1 MFRAVARWATLTG
14 YIVRQL
20 LLLLWAIVAFP
31 AAAEPTPAAPF
42 AGSVVKIR
50 AVAVEGVVRFGSAVV
65 IGVDTLATA
74 CHVTRDA
81 TSIEVSHGHERWI
94 AEAQVGSLA
103 NDLCLLTVRGTQ
115 LPVVP
120 VRPSTDLR
128 LGERV
133 VAAGFPGGRGMVAN
147 EGVVEGLYSHDEGRV
162 IRTSAAFDFGASG
175 GGLFDDAGNLIG
187 FLSFKGRTGGSL
199 YFALPSEWA
208 QPGNFVASKLVP
220 IQNTSEPRAF
230 WELAKDCRPSF
241 LGTAL
246 MEAGQ

>member
-1 MFRAVARWATLTG
+1 MAL
-14 YIVRQL
+14 
-20 LLLLWAIVAFP
+20 
-31 AAAEPTPAAPF
+31 
-42 AGSVVKIR
+42 
-50 AVAVEGVVRFGSAVV
+50 EGGVTFGSAVV

-81 TSIEVSHGHERWI
+81 ASIEVSHGHERWI
-94 AEAQVGSLA
+94 AEAQVGSLT

-115 LPVVP
+115 LPVVRL
-120 VRPSTDLR
+120 RPSTDLR
-128 LGERV
+128 LGEHV
-133 VAAGFPGGRGMVAN
+133 VAAGFPRGRAMVAN
-147 EGVVEGLYSHDEGRV
+147 EGVIEGLYPHDEGRV

-187 FLSFKGRTGGSL
+187 FLSFKGQTGRSL

-208 QPGNFVASKLVP
+208 QPGNLVAAKLLP
-220 IQNTSEPRAF
+220 IQNISDPRAF

-246 MEAGQ
+246 IEAAR

>member
-1 MFRAVARWATLTG
+1 MFHAVARSSTLIS
-14 YIVRQL
+14 YIVRKL
-20 LLLLWAIVAFP
+20 LLLLWTIVALP
-31 AAAEPTPAAPF
+31 AAAEPTPVAPF
-42 AGSVVKIR
+42 AASVVKIR
-50 AVAVEGVVRFGSAVV
+50 AVSLEGVVTFGSAVV

-81 TSIEVSHGHERWI
+81 ASIEVSRGHERLI
-94 AEAQVGSLA
+94 AKAQVGSVTH
-103 NDLCLLTVRGTQ
+103 DLCLLTVRGIQ
-115 LPVVP
+115 LPAVP
-120 VRPSTDLR
+120 LRSSSDLR

-133 VAAGFPGGRGMVAN
+133 VAAGFPWGRGMVAN
-147 EGVVEGLYSHDEGRV
+147 EGVVEGLYAHDEGRV

-187 FLSFKGRTGGSL
+187 FLAFKARTGGSL

-208 QPGNFVASKLVP
+208 QPGNLVASKLLP
-220 IQNTSEPRAF
+220 IQNTPDRRAF

-246 MEAGQ
+246 IEAAR